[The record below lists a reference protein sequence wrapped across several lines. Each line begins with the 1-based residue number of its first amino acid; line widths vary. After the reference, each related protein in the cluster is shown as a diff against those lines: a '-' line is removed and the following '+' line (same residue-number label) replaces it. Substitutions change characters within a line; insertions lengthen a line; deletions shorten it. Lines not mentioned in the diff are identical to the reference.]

1 MTHILSN
8 IRWLEATTNSM
19 DMNLSKLQEVVEG
32 REAWHAAV
40 YGVAELDMMER
51 LNSNKFYQ
59 TLLDYL
65 LPFGL
70 FLSHHFPSL
79 CEGNLPSTNAN
90 IFKGN

>member
-8 IRWLEATTNSM
+8 IRWLEATTHSM

-40 YGVAELDMMER
+40 YGVAELDMTER

-59 TLLDYL
+59 TLFDLATFQVLYGQMATALD
-65 LPFGL
+65 
-70 FLSHHFPSL
+70 
-79 CEGNLPSTNAN
+79 
-90 IFKGN
+90 KM